1 MNIPESLFRP
11 ILENRR
17 VDSSPVVSSLKQNLR
32 QTCDHYLKPESPGFI
47 DYRERRSEFWF
58 TRPGGR
64 LLPKSIE
71 NLAVGGVVLDRKYAT
86 AACNILRTIVKHRIA
101 ENCGGTNYG
110 RPYRTWRDNCLDAG
124 ASSTML
130 ALGMD
135 LLHSELTD
143 AERGEIGVYCL
154 PFIDYLLENPPD
166 PEETRPDWNMAAIG
180 LIGLGLLGLVLRNYG
195 VLDDSRFDRALE
207 AGKRRCL
214 LFLDK
219 GHDGHG
225 AFYEGPAYGSAT
237 LQFLAPFAL
246 SLAVCGDRDLVDHGG
261 WARIAE
267 GLAYE
272 LIPATGRPNPLNDCG
287 DQFHIE
293 WLSLVAAQQNNGL
306 AQWLWKCID
315 KPPGDGGYWRPPDA
329 FWSDTVNRYLLYMD
343 PSVEPVHP
351 GALNLP
357 AAKHFRNRGLVDVR
371 SGWRPDDFFL
381 SFLCDVFPAGGH
393 RQADRNHFALHALGE
408 SFACDSGYA
417 LERLPDTTEV
427 LRLGALGE
435 AHSLPLVMG
444 EMQRRGP
451 APNDGIVRADIHG
464 AFPYV
469 EGEAGDSYGCAKRF
483 VRRTLCLPDSSGAPA
498 AVIVVDRL
506 DFEMPDR
513 PILSW
518 LLHTA
523 RDNGI
528 ELGRDRFTIVGGKR
542 GNRCDVQIATPWP
555 GRWKE
560 EIFHDHPRLRYDWF
574 WSPLFCVVALVPYRA
589 GAAPPEIDAVGD
601 ASGCA
606 VRIRGDVVA
615 DTVITAAPDSAF
627 AFEGIETDA
636 EFAHVRISDDGVD
649 ACRVASGSRLVV
661 QGDVVVSES
670 QAVGYLKL

>member
-17 VDSSPVVSSLKQNLR
+17 VDASPVVRSLKRNLR
-32 QTCDHYLKPESPGFI
+32 QTCEDHINPESPGCI
-47 DYRERRSEFWF
+47 DHAERRSDFWS
-58 TRPGGR
+58 TRPGSR

-71 NLAVGGVVLDRKYAT
+71 NLAVGGILLDRKYT
-86 AACNILRTIVKHRIA
+86 AAACDILRTIVKHRIV

-130 ALGMD
+130 AIGMD
-135 LLHSELTD
+135 LLKSELTD
-143 AERGEIGVYCL
+143 AEHREIGAYCL

-180 LIGLGLLGLVLRNYG
+180 LIGLGLLGMVLRNYG
-195 VLDDSRFDRALE
+195 VLDEFRFNRALE
-207 AGKRRCL
+207 AGKKRCL
-214 LFLDK
+214 LFLEK
-219 GHDGHG
+219 GHDGQG

-246 SLAVCGDRDLVDHGG
+246 ALAVCGDRDLVDHGG

-287 DQFHIE
+287 DQFHVE
-293 WLSLVAAQQNNGL
+293 WLSLAAAQQNNGL
-306 AQWLWKCID
+306 AQWLWKSID
-315 KPPGDGGYWRPPDA
+315 KPPRDGGYWRPPDN
-329 FWSDTVNRYLLYMD
+329 FWSDTVNRYLLYVD
-343 PSVEPVHP
+343 PSVAPVP
-351 GALNLP
+351 PDGLNLP

-371 SGWRPDDFFL
+371 SGWQSDDFFL

-393 RQADRNHFALHALGE
+393 RQADRNQFALHALGE
-408 SFACDSGYA
+408 TFACDSGYA

-435 AHSLPLVMG
+435 AHNLPLVMG

-451 APNDGIVRADIHG
+451 ARNDGIVRADLHG
-464 AFPYV
+464 PFPYV
-469 EGEAGDSYGCAKRF
+469 EGEGGDSYGCAQRF
-483 VRRTLCLPDSSGAPA
+483 VRRALCLPDVRGAPA
-498 AVIVVDRL
+498 ALIVVDRL

-523 RDNGI
+523 AENRI
-528 ELGRDRFTIVGGKR
+528 EPGRDHFTIVGGR
-542 GNRCDVQIATPWP
+542 HGNRCEVRIATPWP

-560 EIFHDHPRLRYDWF
+560 DVFHDHPRLRYDWF
-574 WSPLFCVVALVPYRA
+574 WNPLFCVVALVPYRS
-589 GAAPPEIDAVGD
+589 GSSPPEIDAAGD

-606 VRIRGDVVA
+606 IRIRGDTA
-615 DTVITAAPDSAF
+615 TDTVITAAPGNAF
-627 AFEGIETDA
+627 TFGDIETDA
-636 EFAHVRISDDGVD
+636 EFAHVRIADDTVD
-649 ACRVASGSRLVV
+649 ACRVAGGSRLVV
-661 QGDVVVSES
+661 RGDAVVSEP